1 MILSVLPLAIGPWQ
15 IAIVVGLALLFF
27 GGKAIGKKL
36 GGAIKSTGEGVKEF
50 KKALKE
56 DGSKE
61 EKEEK
66 EEE

>member
-1 MILSVLPLAIGPWQ
+1 MILSVIPLIPSAVQIG
-15 IAIVVGLALLFF
+15 IVIIVALLLF

-36 GGAIKSTGEGVKEF
+36 GGAFKSTGEGVKEF

-61 EKEEK
+61 EKEE
-66 EEE
+66 E

>member
-1 MILSVLPLAIGPWQ
+1 MILSLLPLAIGPWQ
-15 IAIVVGLALLFF
+15 IAVVVILAILFF

-56 DGSKE
+56 DESKGEKGE
-61 EKEEK
+61 E
-66 EEE
+66 